1 MRNFFL
7 IGLILITTIFN
18 SCDSASKSEYLS
30 FVDHPDWAS
39 DAVIYE
45 VNTRQFT
52 EDGTFEAFSNHLPR
66 LNELGVKI
74 LWFMPIHKIGV
85 VDRKGTLGSYYSIM
99 DYKSINPEF
108 GTIEDFKKV
117 VDKAHD
123 LGMKVIIDWVANHT
137 SRDGVWLV
145 SNPEWYVMDSTTNSP
160 VAPFDW
166 TDVAKLDF
174 NNESMRMA
182 MLDAM
187 KYWLEIANIDGFRC
201 DVAGEVPVDFWNQAV
216 KELKLIEPELF
227 MLAEAEKPSLQEN
240 AFNMYYGWRFH
251 HIMNGIAY
259 GKYNIDSI
267 RAYFNNDVKKFPT
280 NTIAMNFTSN
290 HDENSWNGT
299 EFERL
304 KDHTEQMAALTFVL
318 PGMPLIYNG
327 QEVGFN
333 RRLEFFEKDV
343 IDWNGNQYFT
353 DLYQNLVRL
362 RKGVPALS
370 ALNFNSFTE
379 FKTSDPTSVYAF
391 KRVNGESILVAAF
404 NFSDKPVEVKFS
416 EMNIDGVFTDFKT
429 GNLVEISEMKTIE
442 PFGYKILYK

>member
-1 MRNFFL
+1 MRNFL
-7 IGLILITTIFN
+7 LTGLILITSIFY
-18 SCDSASKSEYLS
+18 SCNNVKESEYLS
-30 FVDHPDWAS
+30 IVEHPEWAK
-39 DAVIYE
+39 DAVVYE

-52 EDGTFEAFSNHLPR
+52 DEGTFEALSNHLPR
-66 LNELGVKI
+66 LKDLGVEI

-117 VDKAHD
+117 VEKAHE

-137 SRDGVWLV
+137 SRDGVWLA
-145 SNPEWYVMDSTTNSP
+145 SNPEWYVIDSTTNSP

-174 NNESMRMA
+174 SNEFMRVA

-187 KYWLEIANIDGFRC
+187 KYWLEVANIDGFRC
-201 DVAGEVPVDFWNQAV
+201 DVAGEVPVDFWDNAV
-216 KELKLIEPELF
+216 KELKLIKPELF
-227 MLAEAEKPSLQEN
+227 MLAEAEVPSLQEN

-251 HIMNGIAY
+251 HIMNGVAS
-259 GKYNIDSI
+259 GKFNADTV
-267 RAYFNNDVKKFPT
+267 REYFSKYIKRFPT

-304 KDHTEQMAALTFVL
+304 NDYTEQMAALTFVL

-333 RRLEFFEKDV
+333 RRLQFFEKDI

-353 DLYQNLVRL
+353 DLYKNLIRL

-370 ALNFNSFTE
+370 ALNFNGFKEINTSVPKSVFAFLRENGDSKLVSIFNFSPKAVEAKFSDLSFEGEFTE
-379 FKTSDPTSVYAF
+379 FKKGDLTQIPET
-391 KRVNGESILVAAF
+391 IT
-404 NFSDKPVEVKFS
+404 
-416 EMNIDGVFTDFKT
+416 ID
-429 GNLVEISEMKTIE
+429 
-442 PFGYKILYK
+442 PFGYKIYYR